1 MRKAGVSK
9 AVTVARDFAK
19 QCRPFRLH
27 KAISKKLCKFSM
39 YKKKEKI
46 FLVLRVSALMVLY
59 FYPLK

>member
-39 YKKKEKI
+39 YKKKRS
-46 FLVLRVSALMVLY
+46 LVLRLSALMVLY